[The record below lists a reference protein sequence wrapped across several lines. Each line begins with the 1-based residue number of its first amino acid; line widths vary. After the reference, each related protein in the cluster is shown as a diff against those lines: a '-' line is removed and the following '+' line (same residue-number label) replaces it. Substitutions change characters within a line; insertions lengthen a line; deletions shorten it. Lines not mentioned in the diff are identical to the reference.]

1 MKTYLIDRLREPT
14 TWRGFVFILTA
25 LGVSISP
32 DLSNQIIAA
41 GTAIAGVIGV
51 ATQG

>member
-32 DLSNQIIAA
+32 ELTNQIIAA